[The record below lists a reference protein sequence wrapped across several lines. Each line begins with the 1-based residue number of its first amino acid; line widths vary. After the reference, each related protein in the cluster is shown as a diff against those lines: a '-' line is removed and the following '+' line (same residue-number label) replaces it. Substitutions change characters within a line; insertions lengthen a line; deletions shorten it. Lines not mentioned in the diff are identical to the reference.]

1 MLFLQSMK
9 ADVEDYCDLETV
21 SDEHTFVTKTG
32 AMITIIE
39 YKGIKSLIS
48 GDAFSRQIGLM
59 TSNMRN
65 YFKDRGH
72 TIHLAFKVDHET
84 PYAIHDLNAMQRRP
98 RRVVRW
104 I

>member
-1 MLFLQSMK
+1 
-9 ADVEDYCDLETV
+9 
-21 SDEHTFVTKTG
+21 
-32 AMITIIE
+32 
-39 YKGIKSLIS
+39 KSLIS

-84 PYAIHDLNAMQRRP
+84 PYAIHDLNAMQKATTARCAMNLDIIIDEMTETISGG
-98 RRVVRW
+98 VFNESCY
-104 I
+104 IALIS

>member
-1 MLFLQSMK
+1 MSKKKAEKSGYNKTGYSKIEIILMLFLQSMK

-65 YFKDRGH
+65 Y
-72 TIHLAFKVDHET
+72 VS
-84 PYAIHDLNAMQRRP
+84 
-98 RRVVRW
+98 VR
-104 I
+104 